1 MSYHNPHAQ
10 ALTDV
15 TREARHVLAS
25 LNGQAQSAAVVWWCI
40 SPGRF
45 GYSFE
50 LDSTRTAGSS
60 FYDGMYQVKVEKV
73 ISYKGD
79 V

>member
-1 MSYHNPHAQ
+1 MTYHNPHAQ
-10 ALTDV
+10 NITDV

-25 LNGQAQSAAVVWWCI
+25 LGGQAQSAAVVWWCI
-40 SPGRF
+40 SPGKF

-50 LDSTRTAGSS
+50 LDSQRPAGSS
-60 FYDGMYQVKVEKV
+60 FYDGNYQVKVHKV
-73 ISYKGD
+73 ISYKGE